1 MPQTLKNANINFV
14 PSDSDRIIDLYERN
28 AHNYIADRRGVGWD
42 ESAWLDRFIALLP
55 QPGSILDIG
64 CGSGEPIARYL
75 IDRNFTVEGVDA
87 SPTLISV
94 CRERF
99 PKQCWHVAD
108 MRNLALGGTFQGLLA
123 WDSFFHLCH
132 DDQRRMFPIFRL
144 HAASGA
150 ALMFTSGTSHG
161 VAIGSYHGEPLY
173 HASLAPEEYCA
184 LLEGNGFRVEAH
196 VSQDPNCGRHTIWLA
211 QAVR

>member
-1 MPQTLKNANINFV
+1 MP
-14 PSDSDRIIDLYERN
+14 PDSDKIIDLYERN
-28 AHNYIADRRGVGWD
+28 AQNYVADRRGVGWD

-55 QPGSILDIG
+55 RAATILDIG

-75 IDRNFTVEGVDA
+75 IERSVAVEGVDS

-99 PKQCWHVAD
+99 PKQRWQVAD
-108 MRNLALGGTFQGLLA
+108 MRNLALARTFHGLLA

-161 VAIGSYHGEPLY
+161 VAIGTYHGEPLY
-173 HASLAPEEYCA
+173 HASLAPEEYRA
-184 LLEGNGFRVEAH
+184 LPKANGFRVEAH
-196 VSQDPNCGRHTIWLA
+196 VTEDPNCGHHTIWLA
-211 QAVR
+211 QGLR

>member
-1 MPQTLKNANINFV
+1 V
-14 PSDSDRIIDLYERN
+14 PSDADRIIDLYERN
-28 AHNYIADRRGVGWD
+28 AHNYVADRRGVGWD
-42 ESAWLDRFIALLP
+42 ESSWLDRFIALLP
-55 QPGSILDIG
+55 QRATILDIG

-87 SPTLISV
+87 SPTLISI

-99 PKQCWHVAD
+99 PKQSWHVAD
-108 MRNLALGGTFQGLLA
+108 MRNLALGGTFRGVLA
-123 WDSFFHLCH
+123 WDSLFHLDH

-144 HAASGA
+144 HAGAGA
-150 ALMFTSGTSHG
+150 ALMFTSGTAHG

-173 HASLAPEEYCA
+173 HASLAPEEYRT

-196 VSQDPNCGRHTIWLA
+196 MAEDPSCGRHTIWLA
-211 QAVR
+211 QAAR

>member
-1 MPQTLKNANINFV
+1 MP
-14 PSDSDRIIDLYERN
+14 PDSNRIIDLYERN
-28 AHNYIADRRGVGWD
+28 AHHYVADRRRVEWD

-55 QPGSILDIG
+55 QQATVLDIG

-75 IDRNFTVEGVDA
+75 IERSFAVEGADS

-108 MRNLALGGTFQGLLA
+108 MRTLALGRTFNGLLA
-123 WDSFFHLCH
+123 WDSFFHLSH

-144 HAASGA
+144 HAAGGA

-161 VAIGSYHGEPLY
+161 VAMGSYRGEPLY
-173 HASLAPEEYCA
+173 HASLAPGEYRA
-184 LLEGNGFRVEAH
+184 LLEANGFRVEAH
-196 VSQDPNCGRHTIWLA
+196 VAEDPSCGRHTVWLA